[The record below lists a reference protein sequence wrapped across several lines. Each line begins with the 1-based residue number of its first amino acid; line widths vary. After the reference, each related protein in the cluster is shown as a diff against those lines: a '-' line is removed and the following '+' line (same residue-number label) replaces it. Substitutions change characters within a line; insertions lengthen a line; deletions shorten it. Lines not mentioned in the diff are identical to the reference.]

1 MSLIRLLGF
10 LLTGIVLL
18 AIAGGAALYYGVT
31 MYDGDLPDFEQLADY
46 KPPTVTR
53 IYAGDGRLL
62 DEYAR
67 EKRVFVPIDAIP
79 DVVKHAFI
87 AAEDQNFYTHPG
99 IDVVAILRAAV
110 TNIDNLASDRRPIG
124 ASTITQQ
131 VAKNFL
137 LTNEVSIERKVKEA
151 LLSLRIERAFTKD
164 HILELYL
171 NEIYLGYGAYGV
183 AAAALAYFDKSLD
196 ELTAEEAAY
205 LAALPK
211 APNNYNPIRRAD
223 AAKARRDWVLSRM
236 AEDGYISADEARAAE
251 ARPLV
256 TRPRGGE
263 DQARADYFVEE
274 VRRDIAQRF
283 GSDELYE
290 GGLTVMTTVD
300 PKLQALADTALR
312 DGLVSYDRRHG
323 YRGPVQSGVATDDI
337 EAARKRLEDLGR
349 DKPLV
354 PGWRYALVTEAGGK
368 AAKLIFADGAAGTLD
383 LEAVKWARKYVS
395 VDRRGPAIRAVDD
408 VVSTGDIVVVAPAD
422 DPTEVAAEADRRAED
437 GEGPAPK
444 AAAGALKLVQV
455 PDVSGG
461 LVAMNPH
468 NGRVLAMTGGFNF
481 AASEFNRVTQAQRQP
496 GSAFKPFVYLS
507 AFEHGWT
514 PASIVQDAPLALDQ
528 GAGLGT
534 WRPKNYSGR
543 FYGPSTLRVGVEQSR
558 NLMTVR
564 LARDLGAE
572 SISEIARRLG
582 IGDWPPYLSTALGAG
597 ETTLMRLATAYAM
610 VVNGGRQIHPA
621 LVERIQDRDGKTIF
635 RRDERPCEACSVPE
649 WHPGLQPPVLP
660 DTRDQVLNPLDAYQ
674 LVHVMEGVI
683 QRGTGRRALSIGK
696 PLAGKTGTTNDSFD
710 AWFMGFSPDL
720 VVGVY
725 VGFDTPRSLG
735 DNEQGASAALPIWIE
750 FMKGALADA
759 PATPFRTPSG
769 IRLVRIDAKTGLL
782 PGPDTATVI
791 TEAFKPGT
799 EPTMVSGMQDDYGTY
814 GDPGAGT
821 GTGGTLPARPSNP
834 YGGAAAPAPG
844 GLY

>member
-1 MSLIRLLGF
+1 MSLIRLFGV
-10 LLTGIVLL
+10 LLTAFILL
-18 AIAGGAALYYGVT
+18 LVAGGAALYYGVT
-31 MYDGDLPDFEQLADY
+31 MYDGDLPNFDQLADY
-46 KPPTVTR
+46 QPATVTR
-53 IYAGDGRLL
+53 VYAGDGRLL

-67 EKRVFVPIDAIP
+67 EKRVFVPIEAIP
-79 DVVKHAFI
+79 EVVKNAFI
-87 AAEDQNFYTHPG
+87 AAEDQNFYQHPG

-110 TNIDNLASDRRPIG
+110 TNIDNIASDRRPIG

-151 LLSLRIERAFTKD
+151 LLSLRIERAFSKD

-183 AAAALAYFDKSLD
+183 GAAALEYFDKSLD
-196 ELTAEEAAY
+196 ELTPEEAAY

-211 APNNYNPIRRAD
+211 APNNYHPIRRAD
-223 AAKARRDWVLSRM
+223 AAKARRDWVLGRM
-236 AEDGYISADEARAAE
+236 AEDGYLTPQDAEIARAT
-251 ARPLV
+251 PLV

-263 DQARADYFVEE
+263 DLARADYFVEE
-274 VRRDIAQRF
+274 VRRDLANRF
-283 GSDELYE
+283 GTDALYE
-290 GGLTVMTTVD
+290 GGLSVLTTVD
-300 PKLQALADTALR
+300 PKMQALADTSLR

-323 YRGPVQSGVATDDI
+323 YRGAVATVD
-337 EAARKRLEDLGR
+337 AADADAVTRKLTDLGR
-349 DKPLV
+349 DHPLV
-354 PGWRYALVTEAGGK
+354 PGWRYAAVVEASK
-368 AAKLIFADGAAGTLD
+368 SAARLTFADGSAGTLD
-383 LEAVKWARKYVS
+383 LDAVKWARKYVS
-395 VDRRGPAIRAVDD
+395 VDRRGAAIRAVDEVVSVGD
-408 VVSTGDIVVVAPAD
+408 VVAVAPAN
-422 DPTEVAAEADRRAED
+422 DPTEIAAEAERRAED
-437 GEGPAPK
+437 GEAPAPK
-444 AAAGALKLVQV
+444 PAATALKLVQV

-461 LVAMNPH
+461 IVAMDPH
-468 NGRVLAMTGGFNF
+468 TGRVLAMTGGFNF

-496 GSAFKPFVYLS
+496 GSSFKPFVYLS

-514 PASIVQDAPLALDQ
+514 PASIVQDAPLALEQ
-528 GAGLGT
+528 GAGLET

-564 LARDLGAE
+564 LARELGADT
-572 SISEIARRLG
+572 IADLARRLN
-582 IGDWPPYLSTALGAG
+582 IGDWPAYLSTALGAG
-597 ETTLMRLATAYAM
+597 ETTLMRLSTAYAM
-610 VVNGGRQIHPA
+610 VVNGGRRVEPA
-621 LVERIQDRDGKTIF
+621 LIERVQDREGKTIY
-635 RRDERPCEACSVPE
+635 RRDQRPCEACSVAA
-649 WHPGLQPPVLP
+649 WQPGLQAPRLP
-660 DTRDQVLNPLDAYQ
+660 DAREQVLDPRDAYQ

-683 QRGTGRRALSIGK
+683 QRGTGRRAASIGK

-735 DNEQGASAALPIWIE
+735 DREQGASAALPIWIE
-750 FMKGALADA
+750 FMKGALSDA

-769 IRLVRIDAKTGLL
+769 IRLVRVDAKTGLL
-782 PGPDTATVI
+782 PGPGTASVI

-799 EPTMVSGMQDDYGTY
+799 EPTTVAGEATYNDYLNEVAPG
-814 GDPGAGT
+814 GDGSST
-821 GTGGTLPARPSNP
+821 GRPPSP
-834 YGGAAAPAPG
+834 YGGANVPGPG